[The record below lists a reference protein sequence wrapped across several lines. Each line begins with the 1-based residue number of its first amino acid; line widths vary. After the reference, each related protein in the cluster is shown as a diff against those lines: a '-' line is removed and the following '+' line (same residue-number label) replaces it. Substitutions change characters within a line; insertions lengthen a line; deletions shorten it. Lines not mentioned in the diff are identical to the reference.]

1 MALKVVMPKL
11 GLTMTEGKIVRW
23 LKKEGEWVE
32 KGEPLLEILTE
43 KISTEVES
51 PGQGFLAKI
60 ISKPGD
66 VVPITNVIAI
76 LASEGEDISSLEGE
90 TADKPSIGTVSASV
104 TTPVASLFPTG
115 KEGRTADYSGRVK
128 ASPLARR
135 IASDKDMTVE
145 DLKNIAGTGPGG
157 RIVKKD
163 ILAYSAAGKP
173 QQATAS
179 VTSNTVQLTE
189 LRQIIA
195 KRLTHSWTTT
205 PHFYLEAE
213 VEIVELSALRAS
225 MNKVL
230 TNKAINISINDLIVK
245 AVAAVLARHSYINAS
260 FTEEGIILKEEINIG
275 IAVGLDEGLIVPVLH
290 NANRKGLEEISRES
304 RNLIEK
310 ARNGGLAMNDI
321 TGGTFTI
328 SNLGMFS
335 VDAFTAIINPP
346 ESAILAV
353 GKIAERLVLEDGEVV
368 SKAFMRITAG
378 FDHRVVDGLT
388 GARFLADLKE
398 TLENPF
404 MMIL

>member
-60 ISKPGD
+60 FSKPDD
-66 VVPITNVIAI
+66 VVPITTVIAI
-76 LASEGEDISSLEGE
+76 LASEGENISSLDGE
-90 TADKPSIGTVSASV
+90 TADKASIEASSASV
-104 TTPVASLFPTG
+104 TTPVESESPMV
-115 KEGRTADYSGRVK
+115 KEQRAIDYSNKVK

-135 IASDKDMTVE
+135 IASDEGMTIE
-145 DLKNIAGTGPGG
+145 DLKNIKGTGPGG
-157 RIVKKD
+157 RIVKND
-163 ILAYSAAGKP
+163 ILAYSAARKP
-173 QQATAS
+173 QQAAV

-213 VEIVELSALRAS
+213 VETVELSALRAR

-230 TNKAINISINDLIVK
+230 NNEAINISINDLIIK
-245 AVAAVLARHSYINAS
+245 AVAAVLARHRYINAS

-275 IAVGLDEGLIVPVLH
+275 VAVGLDEGLIVPVLH

-304 RNLIEK
+304 RNLIAK
-310 ARNGGLAMNDI
+310 AKDGGLAMNDI

-346 ESAILAV
+346 ESAILAI
-353 GKIAERLVLEDGEVV
+353 GKIAERLVLEEGEVV
-368 SKAFMRITAG
+368 SKEFMRINVG

-398 TLENPF
+398 TLENPY